1 MKDASSSPREIMKGP
16 DIKPC
21 GTSRGTAPK
30 KESQTDVEGTC
41 CRLISHAC
49 SRSLYMRTVFGIN
62 QLSSIHACHFIR
74 ICIFPVINM
83 SLIIESD
90 PFYWLNWAYFVYGMQ
105 FLGIYF
111 FKSHGALHQGRWDD
125 KGTAGEGVMVTC
137 KKKGVS
143 KNSTVT
149 ATVLRR
155 WLLRLCSKQYAQN
168 LTFCTH
174 AYLNVIRMFPHI
186 CV

>member
-1 MKDASSSPREIMKGP
+1 MPPSIANFIKKCALKIGRNYNGSFKYFLMKDASSSPREIMKGP

-111 FKSHGALHQGRWDD
+111 FKSHAWWWL
-125 KGTAGEGVMVTC
+125 A
-137 KKKGVS
+137 KKRS
-143 KNSTVT
+143 
-149 ATVLRR
+149 
-155 WLLRLCSKQYAQN
+155 Q
-168 LTFCTH
+168 
-174 AYLNVIRMFPHI
+174 
-186 CV
+186 